1 MTDVP
6 TLTQF
11 NLAET
16 DDGYLL
22 EVGGSDGAVVRVAAD
37 LVCVM
42 ERGKV
47 VEQGTVDEIF
57 ANPTQEYTKRL
68 LDAIPGASIPLG
80 GGVADGL

>member
-22 EVGGSDGAVVRVAAD
+22 EVGGSDGSVVRVAASA
-37 LVCVM
+37 
-42 ERGKV
+42 
-47 VEQGTVDEIF
+47 EQIDAIIE
-57 ANPTQEYTKRL
+57 A
-68 LDAIPGASIPLG
+68 LDALLSDEDDALDDIEDAG
-80 GGVADGL
+80 